1 MNKRDYKELY
11 NEILKLESME
21 ECEKFFD
28 DLCTITELDA
38 MLQRIKAAK
47 MLLEDKTVQEV
58 TKETKISSATLARI
72 SKEKIADIDVDGK
85 YGDGGYKDIL
95 EKKKQYKL
103 WKFWVWLIIKP
114 FSFSHEYYIVKK
126 TITTGGILY

>member
-1 MNKRDYKELY
+1 MKKVDHSELY
-11 NEILKLESME
+11 KEILKLETIE

-28 DLCTITELDA
+28 DLCTINELDA

-47 MLLEDKTVQEV
+47 MLLEDKTFQEV

-72 SKEKIADIDVDGK
+72 SKCIK

-95 EKKKQYKL
+95 TKEKK
-103 WKFWVWLIIKP
+103 
-114 FSFSHEYYIVKK
+114 
-126 TITTGGILY
+126 